1 MLYWN
6 PEAPETQFFFN
17 DRDPETGRVF
27 CVLFDIARGENGRR
41 VKEYRFPDV
50 SIGNSG
56 VAQRGGSFLGLNYGR
71 LSRLRPVTGYP
82 DAHDWTRGVNHPT
95 DDGLFRVNVHT
106 GAKQLLVSYR
116 RIADQLRDT
125 HPAIDGQALFLN
137 HTLWNRDD
145 DRIFF
150 YARADFEAEKSKR
163 LDALFV
169 VNPDGSGLRLLPVHL
184 GGHLEWE
191 SGHRLIGL
199 RGDRIAL
206 YDTDRLEFVA
216 DLGTPA
222 LLGDANGDKALA
234 PGGDWLVNG
243 FRVGRLNTYALLR
256 RSDLT
261 CLRSRGFDQH
271 GWLGGPLRVDPA
283 PCWNRDGTQILF
295 SSIAEDAAGNAPAF
309 HDHAGRNRPRH
320 GPGRHP
326 HPLRSE
332 PRASPGGAGRG
343 SRSFRGKQELAQEED
358 LGVLR
363 IHAVLPPVEAVPFAA
378 EPDVPYR
385 HAVAPDRGDDPLRLL
400 NLDARI
406 VLAVDD
412 QKRPPDLL
420 GVLQRRDG
428 AKELPCLRIALIA
441 ELGPP
446 ARDRAVKGIAR
457 GRSRGWRYPRYRSPP
472 GADGCSASGR
482 QGPCSRRRSRP

>member
-17 DRDPETGRVF
+17 DRDPETGQVF
-27 CVLFDIARGENGRR
+27 CVLFDIARGAAGGR

-56 VAQRGGSFLGLNYGR
+56 VAQRGGSFLALNYGR

-82 DAHDWTRGVNHPT
+82 DAHDWTRGVNHPE
-95 DDGLFRVNVHT
+95 DDGLFRVDAHT
-106 GAKQLLVSYR
+106 GEKQLLVSYR
-116 RIADQLRDT
+116 RIADQLRES
-125 HPAIDGQALFLN
+125 HPAIDDQALFLN

-169 VNPDGSGLRLLPVHL
+169 VNPDGSGLRRLPLHL

-206 YDTDRLEFVA
+206 YDTDRLDFVA

-256 RSDLT
+256 RSDGT

-283 PCWNRDGTQILF
+283 PCWNRDGTQVLF
-295 SSIAEDAAGNAPAF
+295 SSIAEDAAGTRQLFTITLVGVGAGDRARSAFAVLHSVGSRNSLRKRTWACCEYRLCSRRSKPCPSPLNRTYHTGTPLRRTAVTIRSASSTFTRGSFSPWMTRSGLLICAAFASGEIARRNCRVSGSRHRRTRPASP
-309 HDHAGRNRPRH
+309 RPRTQ
-320 GPGRHP
+320 
-326 HPLRSE
+326 
-332 PRASPGGAGRG
+332 A
-343 SRSFRGKQELAQEED
+343 
-358 LGVLR
+358 
-363 IHAVLPPVEAVPFAA
+363 LP
-378 EPDVPYR
+378 
-385 HAVAPDRGDDPLRLL
+385 
-400 NLDARI
+400 
-406 VLAVDD
+406 
-412 QKRPPDLL
+412 
-420 GVLQRRDG
+420 
-428 AKELPCLRIALIA
+428 
-441 ELGPP
+441 
-446 ARDRAVKGIAR
+446 R
-457 GRSRGWRYPRYRSPP
+457 GRSRGWRSPRYRSPP

-482 QGPCSRRRSRP
+482 QGSCSRRKSHP